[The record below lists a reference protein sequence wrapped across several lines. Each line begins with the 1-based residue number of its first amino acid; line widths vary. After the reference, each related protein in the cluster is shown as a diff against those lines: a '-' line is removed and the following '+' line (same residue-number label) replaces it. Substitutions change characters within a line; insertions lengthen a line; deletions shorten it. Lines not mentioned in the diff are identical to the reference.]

1 MEEKDE
7 IQQSH
12 LPQHEE
18 IIENKPDNSMETEK
32 GYVKAISDD
41 QNHPY
46 EETKELKSEDGR
58 EKQDPVS
65 DAEKVGEESKRKE
78 KLGISSQ
85 KGKSKAEGKQK
96 AKHTVPQPFSLAT
109 EKRMPER
116 ERRRW
121 LDSEQPVLKSTGFN
135 YK

>member
-1 MEEKDE
+1 
-7 IQQSH
+7 
-12 LPQHEE
+12 
-18 IIENKPDNSMETEK
+18 METEK

-41 QNHPY
+41 QNHPS

-116 ERRRW
+116 ERSRW
-121 LDSEQPVLKSTGFN
+121 LDSEQPVLKSAGFN